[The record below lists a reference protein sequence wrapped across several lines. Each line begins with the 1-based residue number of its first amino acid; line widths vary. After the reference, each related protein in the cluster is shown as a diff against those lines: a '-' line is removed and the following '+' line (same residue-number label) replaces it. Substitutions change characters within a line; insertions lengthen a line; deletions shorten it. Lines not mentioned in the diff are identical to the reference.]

1 MSFVLDALKV
11 SEQKRSRF
19 SRRIYAHPPRPRWR
33 GTRRGWLAALGA
45 LAAVA
50 LVALAWRLA
59 APAAGPDGES
69 FSAASGINAA
79 APAESPLT
87 ENSETLVAQTPITGD
102 GATLAPPGPPMPVA
116 RAESEPEGVGPATP
130 LPDTGKRSPAQASAP
145 MPQTDGRVLAAPPP
159 DWPALSLQMLF
170 FSEEEGRSFVQ
181 VNGKTYRRGERLPA
195 GPEVLRITG
204 DGVTLAYRGQ
214 QALLGVE
221 R

>member
-19 SRRIYAHPPRPRWR
+19 SRRIYAHPPRPRQR
-33 GTRRGWLAALGA
+33 GSRRGWLAALGS

-50 LVALAWRLA
+50 LVALAWRLV
-59 APAAGPDGES
+59 APAAGPDAGS
-69 FSAASGINAA
+69 VSAAGGID
-79 APAESPLT
+79 APAENRLT
-87 ENSETLVAQTPITGD
+87 ENSGTLAAQTPIAGD
-102 GATLAPPGPPMPVA
+102 GAILAPPG
-116 RAESEPEGVGPATP
+116 RAMTAVVMAAEPEGLDPATSSFG
-130 LPDTGKRSPAQASAP
+130 TGEQSAGRASAP
-145 MPQTDGRVLAAPPP
+145 GPETPSRVLAAPPP

-181 VNGKTYRRGERLPA
+181 VNGETYRQGERLPA
-195 GPEVLRITG
+195 GPEILSITG
-204 DGVTLAYRGQ
+204 DGATLAYRGQ